1 MYIVIRC
8 NLQVKII
15 SYSLH
20 VRISKIELYVKL
32 VLSTRETLL
41 TLHGYD
47 FKRKLPWSEECEKAL
62 FFVSIIA
69 IITILN
75 TVFFL

>member
-8 NLQVKII
+8 NLQVNII
-15 SYSLH
+15 TYSLH

-32 VLSTRETLL
+32 VWSTRETLL

-47 FKRKLPWSEECEKAL
+47 FKRKLP
-62 FFVSIIA
+62 
-69 IITILN
+69 
-75 TVFFL
+75 